1 MPVTRRD
8 ADFTSRGTRCA
19 AWLYRSEDVA
29 NPPVVVMAHGFGCE
43 RDWRLPAFAEHF
55 ADRGLATLVFD
66 YRRFGAS
73 EGEPRNLITPKGH
86 VRDWMAAIEHARSLD
101 GVDGDRVALWGS
113 SFSGGHTVTAAA
125 RAGNVDAVVAQ
136 VPFSDGIRTVLHLV
150 RAGGLDY
157 LTSAVVAGSKDLF
170 RKVTLRSPHY
180 IPIAGEPDEFAAL
193 NRPGTL
199 DGYESINDGE
209 WDNRCAGRIL
219 LTVLAYR
226 PIAAAGQVDC
236 PTLVVEAE
244 EDNIITGSTVDRLVN
259 RLDDVERVRYSAG
272 HFDVYTGGTFDAV
285 VERETA
291 FLERH
296 LLE

>member
-1 MPVTRRD
+1 
-8 ADFTSRGTRCA
+8 
-19 AWLYRSEDVA
+19 
-29 NPPVVVMAHGFGCE
+29 
-43 RDWRLPAFAEHF
+43 
-55 ADRGLATLVFD
+55 
-66 YRRFGAS
+66 
-73 EGEPRNLITPKGH
+73 
-86 VRDWMAAIEHARSLD
+86 MAAIEHARSLD